1 MNQPV
6 VVVPCAMRTC
16 HVVAGDVVCFTSR
29 CLQPFPGIVR
39 VFSSRLSSGVE
50 GLQVTR
56 LVVRSMLMTFGLVWK
71 FSGDL
76 DVQNKNEPKPMVHD
90 RFGQTPRLS
99 MTAF

>member
-1 MNQPV
+1 
-6 VVVPCAMRTC
+6 
-16 HVVAGDVVCFTSR
+16 
-29 CLQPFPGIVR
+29 
-39 VFSSRLSSGVE
+39 
-50 GLQVTR
+50 
-56 LVVRSMLMTFGLVWK
+56 MLMTFGLVWK